1 MHSPLRYVSNSG
13 TTNEADVSGVI
24 VTGGASG
31 IGRASA
37 EALVADDR
45 KVALWDIAPE
55 VTAVADRLGMLGAV
69 VDVCDS
75 AALERAI
82 ETSVGELGGIDGLVH
97 AAGRVIPEP
106 VGQYTP
112 ESWDAVLDVN
122 LRAQALLVQLLLP
135 HLEQSARDGGA
146 PAIVGIATIEGLA
159 ANPFIPAYCASKAGL
174 LRLTRSMA
182 AQFGPLG
189 IRINAV
195 CPGFIQTP
203 MLQMALD
210 IDEVRAGFEQAAPL
224 GRIGQP
230 AEVAEAVAFLM
241 SPKASSPAPTSS
253 STGSHKSPR
262 LTQREPT

>member
-1 MHSPLRYVSNSG
+1 
-13 TTNEADVSGVI
+13 VSGVI
-24 VTGGASG
+24 VTGAASG

-37 EALVADDR
+37 EALVADGR
-45 KVALWDIAPE
+45 KVALWDIAPD
-55 VTAVADRLGMLGAV
+55 VTAFADGLGMPSAA
-69 VDVCDS
+69 VDVCDAGAMR
-75 AALERAI
+75 AALDAAAEAMDG
-82 ETSVGELGGIDGLVH
+82 VDGLVH
-97 AAGRVIPEP
+97 AAGRVTPEP
-106 VGQYTP
+106 VGAYTE
-112 ESWDAVLDVN
+112 ESWDAVIDVN

-135 HLEQSARDGGA
+135 HLERSAQDGRA
-146 PAIVGIATIEGLA
+146 PAIVGISSIEGLA

-174 LRLTRSMA
+174 LGLTRSMA
-182 AQFGPLG
+182 AQLGPLG

-241 SPKASSPAPTSS
+241 SPKASFITGAYLVVDGGVTSR
-253 STGSHKSPR
+253 HP
-262 LTQREPT
+262 

>member
-1 MHSPLRYVSNSG
+1 M
-13 TTNEADVSGVI
+13 SGVV
-24 VTGGASG
+24 VTGAASG

-37 EALVADDR
+37 EALAADGR

-55 VTAVADRLGMLGAV
+55 VTGIADGLGMPGAM

-75 AALERAI
+75 SAMETAI
-82 ETSVGELGGIDGLVH
+82 ETSARELAGIDGLVH

-106 VGQYTP
+106 VGAFTQD
-112 ESWDAVLDVN
+112 SWDAVLDVN

-135 HLEQSARDGGA
+135 YLERSAQDGGA
-146 PAIVGIATIEGLA
+146 PAIVGISSIEGLA
-159 ANPFIPAYCASKAGL
+159 ANPYIRAYCASKAGL
-174 LRLTRSMA
+174 LGLTRSMA
-182 AQFGPLG
+182 AQLGPLG

-224 GRIGQP
+224 GRIGLP
-230 AEVAEAVAFLM
+230 AEVAAAVAFLM
-241 SPKASSPAPTSS
+241 SPNASFI
-253 STGSHKSPR
+253 TGSYLVVDGGVTSRHA
-262 LTQREPT
+262 